1 MADDSTAKVVK
12 MRGRG
17 RPAFEPSEFQ
27 RGQINAM
34 VVCGI
39 PVEEISRALGISEK
53 TLVKFY
59 REELLIARTKAH
71 VEMGAFIYNTALG
84 RGDPDRRLTDERS
97 RATMAIFYAKTQMK
111 WRETSIHLHGEAP
124 PDTDAALEALTRG
137 LDRIAARKGEEA
149 AIAASDG
156 GAEGSAEMR
165 VEAVGK
171 AGATIASG

>member
-1 MADDSTAKVVK
+1 MADDGTAKVVK

-59 REELLIARTKAH
+59 REEILVARTKAH
-71 VEMGAFIYNTALG
+71 VEMGSFIYNTALG
-84 RGDPDRRLTDERS
+84 KGDPARRLTDERARYDGDLLCQNADEMARDEYSPPWRSSSGYRRRPRSTHS
-97 RATMAIFYAKTQMK
+97 RT
-111 WRETSIHLHGEAP
+111 
-124 PDTDAALEALTRG
+124 
-137 LDRIAARKGEEA
+137 
-149 AIAASDG
+149 
-156 GAEGSAEMR
+156 
-165 VEAVGK
+165 
-171 AGATIASG
+171 